1 MFLTRGQAGC
11 ILILYV
17 EQPVVHAVYHQIGKR
32 IGELRRLRVPPL
44 SQQDLAKR
52 VGLTRVSI
60 TNIENGRHRI
70 QVHTLYAI
78 ARALEVPIVQLLPG
92 SLEPTSEYPFAQ
104 PVTNTVREAIHR
116 MTSPKRKGA
125 RNAGS

>member
-1 MFLTRGQAGC
+1 MERPG
-11 ILILYV
+11 
-17 EQPVVHAVYHQIGKR
+17 VHTVYHQIGKR

-78 ARALEVPIVQLLPG
+78 ARALEVPVVQLLTD
-92 SLEPTSEYPFAQ
+92 SLKQAAAYPFAQ
-104 PVTNTVREAIHR
+104 PVTNTVRDAIQR
-116 MTSPKRKGA
+116 MTSPKRKGT